1 MGSFNWL
8 TRRISSAPI
17 AVHFGSDV
25 VRFMQTK
32 GSSKGCSEPK
42 IQGALEVSSDDEG
55 GLAVALSS
63 FKGKRC
69 VACISAKDVLV
80 QHIRIGADED
90 EKGMLERLLQHDSRW
105 GNAEIRNVCVKTTGS
120 GSQAKQELLC
130 VGIDRTLSMQV
141 VDSLESAGAEVIA
154 VTVPLYASIRAFDK
168 LYRRDGDEKIT
179 SMLIDLDAESSM
191 VMIAHGSNCVFAHRI
206 ESDISS
212 QATQATDQWNSHTES
227 STQQVLPISATQ
239 GNEFERRNEES
250 PRGLREIQGN
260 EERLQASF
268 SSELER
274 CLRHHDALFPD
285 RVVDRVIF
293 AGSGA
298 TDTEHCS
305 SIASELGI
313 SGFVADPS
321 EWMDDSTGLAGGP
334 SWTTAA
340 GLCLRY
346 SESAA

>member
-32 GSSKGCSEPK
+32 GNSEPK
-42 IQGALEVSSDDEG
+42 IQGALEVSSDDVG

-90 EKGMLERLLQHDSRW
+90 EKRMFERLLQHDSRW

-130 VGIDRTLSMQV
+130 VGIDRTLSMHV
-141 VDSLESAGAEVIA
+141 VDSLESAGAEVVA

-179 SMLIDLDAESSM
+179 SMLIDMDEESSM

-206 ESDISS
+206 ESDVISKS
-212 QATQATDQWNSHTES
+212 TDQWTSP
-227 STQQVLPISATQ
+227 TQAPSQQILPISETQ
-239 GNEFERRNEES
+239 GKEFERRNENS
-250 PRGLREIQGN
+250 PKGLREIHGDGGQ
-260 EERLQASF
+260 LQASF
-268 SSELER
+268 ASELER

-293 AGSGA
+293 AGCGA
-298 TDTEHCS
+298 TDTEYCS

-321 EWMDDSTGLAGGP
+321 EWMNDSTGLAGGP